1 MTEVEFKSR
10 WESEKPIYEAWGKF
24 ILSEVSAA
32 LSIAGKELSSF
43 FKVPGSQRL
52 KATESLIDK
61 AFYRNKDYKDSY
73 SEIEDKV
80 GVRFVV
86 LLLDDIQTI
95 CEIIE
100 SSDRWTFDAC
110 KHFDED
116 KEREPLL
123 FTYQSV
129 HYTLRPC
136 EEIEFDQVLIPKDTP
151 CEVQIR
157 TLLQHAHAEL
167 THDAIYKSKK
177 KIKPSV
183 HRTVAKSM
191 ALIET
196 TDEFFVS
203 ATKEINLGPLQEHSI
218 IERLNGLY
226 KSYTGLDA
234 HLQKSSLIIRDEFES
249 IISEDLITNI
259 QNQLI
264 DVDKYGFLPDLIQSR
279 YSEPALYQQNII
291 LFLYW
296 MVIRRPRR
304 LVRDWPFSK
313 DLINTI
319 ATDVGVSVL
328 DE

>member
-1 MTEVEFKSR
+1 MTEADFKSK
-10 WESEKPIYEAWGKF
+10 WESEQPIYEAWGKF
-24 ILSEVSAA
+24 ILSEVSDT
-32 LSIAGKELSSF
+32 LNQAGKQLSNF
-43 FKVPGSQRL
+43 FKVPASQRL

-61 AFYRNKDYKDSY
+61 AFYRNKEYEDPYAD
-73 SEIEDKV
+73 IEDKV

-86 LLLDDIQTI
+86 LLLDDIKTI

-100 SSDRWTFDAC
+100 SNDRWKFDAC

-129 HYTLRPC
+129 HYILRPS
-136 EEIEFDQVLIPKDTP
+136 EDLEFDQVQIPKGTP

-203 ATKEINLGPLQEHSI
+203 ATKEINYGPLQEHSI

-226 KSYTGLDA
+226 KSFTGLDA
-234 HLQKSSLIIRDEFES
+234 HLQKSSLIIWSDFEG
-249 IISEDLITNI
+249 IISEELIPNI

-264 DVDKYGFLPDLIQSR
+264 SVDKYSFLPELIQSR
-279 YSEPALYQQNII
+279 YSEHALYQQSII

-304 LVRDWPFSK
+304 LMRDWPFSK
-313 DLINTI
+313 DLVTTL